1 MSSLITFG
9 TITINGKGGN
19 NMSEMLT
26 GFICTMIGIVTGVI
40 ITVINIKFNNRH
52 KDDF

>member
-1 MSSLITFG
+1 MFGITAISG
-9 TITINGKGGN
+9 RGEN